1 MLLSHQVVRVGF
13 GELHHH
19 VVQRFES
26 CAPNVL
32 AAVAHHD
39 LLHDRGRS
47 RVGRRGAT
55 QASRESRG
63 GASPSSLNASS
74 ACVHKLSLSGK
85 PAKTVC
91 SSHAFNAAA
100 SPMVAP
106 PPLLSRVRLLR
117 DRAASSRSRQQAAAG
132 PAAGRAAQ
140 HCWCAAAGCSHRNRR
155 PSFIAGPQQH
165 PPPPSVLPRCRGAQ
179 QAQHRLA
186 PWAAVL
192 RGPPLVCP
200 WEGSVVPV
208 SCYLRWGS
216 FEAATQGRG
225 HGGMGLPAW

>member
-1 MLLSHQVVRVGF
+1 VCRWGGVVCNVYGLMRCHRRVASALTRGTLRLTMLVTVP
-13 GELHHH
+13 
-19 VVQRFES
+19 VQ
-26 CAPNVL
+26 A
-32 AAVAHHD
+32 
-39 LLHDRGRS
+39 
-47 RVGRRGAT
+47 
-55 QASRESRG
+55 
-63 GASPSSLNASS
+63 PSSLAARSS
-74 ACVHKLSLSGK
+74 GRVHELQ
-85 PAKTVC
+85 PARPCGST
-91 SSHAFNAAA
+91 
-100 SPMVAP
+100 
-106 PPLLSRVRLLR
+106 RRG
-117 DRAASSRSRQQAAAG
+117 AASSRSRQQAAAG

>member
-1 MLLSHQVVRVGF
+1 
-13 GELHHH
+13 
-19 VVQRFES
+19 VQRVRIDAMSSTGGIGPNTWNFEIDYAGH
-26 CAPNVL
+26 CAG
-32 AAVAHHD
+32 AGS
-39 LLHDRGRS
+39 LLPSSSLLRGRVHELQPARPCGS
-47 RVGRRGAT
+47 TRRG
-55 QASRESRG
+55 
-63 GASPSSLNASS
+63 
-74 ACVHKLSLSGK
+74 
-85 PAKTVC
+85 
-91 SSHAFNAAA
+91 
-100 SPMVAP
+100 
-106 PPLLSRVRLLR
+106 
-117 DRAASSRSRQQAAAG
+117 AASSRSRRQQAAAG

-140 HCWCAAAGCSHRNRR
+140 HCWCAAAAAGATATAG